1 MRKNFRFSQ
10 FEEKKNIKRAAIF
23 IGLSIFLMS
32 VLFFWGI
39 PTIARVA
46 TFISEI
52 GKSDDPITNADHIPP
67 APPRIEEV
75 PQATNKIS
83 VDVKGNTEAS
93 ATVIIE
99 FNGGV
104 EEILAGVGGE
114 FSKNYKL
121 LKGENSFVL
130 KARDQAGNES
140 QPTQIFEITYD
151 DEEPKLEVKS
161 PEGGSSFFGS
171 GQRQIT
177 IQGTT
182 DSNANLTVNDRFVSI
197 ADDGSFSFTTTLVD
211 GTNEFTIKSI
221 DLAGNSSEENISVT
235 FNP

>member
-1 MRKNFRFSQ
+1 MT
-10 FEEKKNIKRAAIF
+10 
-23 IGLSIFLMS
+23 

-52 GKSDDPITNADHIPP
+52 GKSDDPIAKEDHIPP
-67 APPRIEEV
+67 APPRIEDI
-75 PQATNKIS
+75 PQATNKLS
-83 VDVKGNTEAS
+83 VDLKGNTEAS

-99 FNGGV
+99 FNGNT

-121 LKGENSFVL
+121 LKGENSFIL

-140 QPTQIFEITYD
+140 QPTQMYEISYD
-151 DEEPKLEVKS
+151 DEEPKLDIKS
-161 PEGGSSFFGS
+161 PTDGANFFGS

-177 IQGTT
+177 VQGST
-182 DSNANLTVNDRFVSI
+182 DSNSNLTINDRFVSV
-197 ADDGSFSFTTTLVD
+197 ADDGGFSYTTTLSD
-211 GTNEFTIKSI
+211 GTNQFTIKST
-221 DLAGNSSEENISVT
+221 DLAGNVSEETLSVS